1 MFVAI
6 LEVYPS
12 ATGKT
17 QLLGLMRRLLELINE
32 QSGLVSVERFQSLLD
47 QDKLM
52 SLSFWRSREE
62 LEAWRLYLEQVV
74 NDDEHF
80 KGLIHHY
87 QLRISEVLDQH
98 HGHAAQNRKAYA

>member
-12 ATGKT
+12 ATGKA
-17 QLLGLMRRLLELINE
+17 QLLSLMRRLLELINE

-47 QDKLM
+47 Q
-52 SLSFWRSREE
+52 
-62 LEAWRLYLEQVV
+62 
-74 NDDEHF
+74 
-80 KGLIHHY
+80 
-87 QLRISEVLDQH
+87 H